1 MRTGIHTA
9 RPVIPQEFLQAKHK
23 RPRPCIV
30 IRQKTGNA
38 PFSVFFRRIGS
49 PTLKSGEKRT
59 TFKSPEMPND
69 VAQQDANLPFLS
81 PAPVPERQQP
91 QKRAVLPGLPQPA
104 LVPQHASGRRPPPH
118 AAALPFLTKLH
129 RWIWRD
135 RPRTQ
140 RHSVQRPPPKT
151 LRIPPKP
158 ALPARVPTPRAHCSP
173 SKTPP
178 EGPGTSRRK
187 PRTRRWFR
195 RFSRRP
201 PPELRKAPA
210 GTELPHLPAKAPSL
224 SSTGSPADLRTT
236 KSAPPPNGNT
246 PRTQEGHKMKAS
258 RKQEGTTGPVS
269 LAAPSLL
276 AFICRLSA

>member
-69 VAQQDANLPFLS
+69 IAQQDANLPFLS

-118 AAALPFLTKLH
+118 AAAL
-129 RWIWRD
+129 R
-135 RPRTQ
+135 
-140 RHSVQRPPPKT
+140 
-151 LRIPPKP
+151 
-158 ALPARVPTPRAHCSP
+158 PTPAP
-173 SKTPP
+173 QDTPNPP
-178 EGPGTSRRK
+178 EARSRPAFRHPAPIVPRRK
-187 PRTRRWFR
+187 PPDLPRPKAPEPPAENPARAGDSAASHGDLRRNSAKLPPEPIFRTFP
-195 RFSRRP
+195 RRP
-201 PPELRKAPA
+201 RRSPPQ
-210 GTELPHLPAKAPSL
+210 
-224 SSTGSPADLRTT
+224 
-236 KSAPPPNGNT
+236 APPPTSGRQKAR
-246 PRTQEGHKMKAS
+246 PRRTGTRLGHK
-258 RKQEGTTGPVS
+258 RDT
-269 LAAPSLL
+269 
-276 AFICRLSA
+276 R

>member
-118 AAALPFLTKLH
+118 AAAL
-129 RWIWRD
+129 
-135 RPRTQ
+135 RPTPAPQDTPNPPEARSPGPRSDTP
-140 RHSVQRPPPKT
+140 RPLSPAGSPRPP
-151 LRIPPKP
+151 
-158 ALPARVPTPRAHCSP
+158 
-173 SKTPP
+173 PP

-187 PRTRRWFR
+187 PRTRR
-195 RFSRRP
+195 
-201 PPELRKAPA
+201 
-210 GTELPHLPAKAPSL
+210 
-224 SSTGSPADLRTT
+224 
-236 KSAPPPNGNT
+236 
-246 PRTQEGHKMKAS
+246 
-258 RKQEGTTGPVS
+258 
-269 LAAPSLL
+269 
-276 AFICRLSA
+276 

>member
-69 VAQQDANLPFLS
+69 IAQQDANLPFLS

-91 QKRAVLPGLPQPA
+91 QKRAVLPGLPQPRSS
-104 LVPQHASGRRPPPH
+104 PST
-118 AAALPFLTKLH
+118 LPAG
-129 RWIWRD
+129 D

-151 LRIPPKP
+151 LRIPPQP
-158 ALPARVPTPRAHCSP
+158 APGPRSDTPRPLSPAENPARRPRNLPPKTPHAPMIPPLLTETSAGTPQSSRRNRSSAPSREGPRRSPPQVPPPTSGRQKARPRA
-173 SKTPP
+173 T
-178 EGPGTSRRK
+178 GT
-187 PRTRRWFR
+187 
-195 RFSRRP
+195 RP
-201 PPELRKAPA
+201 
-210 GTELPHLPAKAPSL
+210 
-224 SSTGSPADLRTT
+224 
-236 KSAPPPNGNT
+236 
-246 PRTQEGHKMKAS
+246 GHK
-258 RKQEGTTGPVS
+258 RDT
-269 LAAPSLL
+269 
-276 AFICRLSA
+276 R

>member
-118 AAALPFLTKLH
+118 AAALRPTPAPQDTPNPPEA
-129 RWIWRD
+129 RS
-135 RPRTQ
+135 RPRVT
-140 RHSVQRPPPKT
+140 
-151 LRIPPKP
+151 
-158 ALPARVPTPRAHCSP
+158 APRAHCP
-173 SKTPP
+173 PPEAPRPPPP

-187 PRTRRWFR
+187 PRTRR
-195 RFSRRP
+195 
-201 PPELRKAPA
+201 
-210 GTELPHLPAKAPSL
+210 
-224 SSTGSPADLRTT
+224 
-236 KSAPPPNGNT
+236 
-246 PRTQEGHKMKAS
+246 
-258 RKQEGTTGPVS
+258 
-269 LAAPSLL
+269 
-276 AFICRLSA
+276 

>member
-118 AAALPFLTKLH
+118 AAAL
-129 RWIWRD
+129 R
-135 RPRTQ
+135 
-140 RHSVQRPPPKT
+140 
-151 LRIPPKP
+151 
-158 ALPARVPTPRAHCSP
+158 PTPAP
-173 SKTPP
+173 QDTPNPP
-178 EGPGTSRRK
+178 EARSRPAFRHPAPIVPRRK
-187 PRTRRWFR
+187 PRPKAPVALPHRLP
-195 RFSRRP
+195 RRP
-201 PPELRKAPA
+201 PDDKKRAPA
-210 GTELPHLPAKAPSL
+210 ERERAPDTRGTQ
-224 SSTGSPADLRTT
+224 D
-236 KSAPPPNGNT
+236 
-246 PRTQEGHKMKAS
+246 EGK
-258 RKQEGTTGPVS
+258 P
-269 LAAPSLL
+269 
-276 AFICRLSA
+276 